1 VFEVE
6 VVDGEVVEDRP
17 KQEGCRAGSLR
28 DKTWKAR
35 NLEQAG
41 WIGDETASASKGKTL
56 RARRLCHRKTVRGP
70 KKTETINAESGWF
83 WGTEI
88 SLGRVRL
95 EEQENPMR
103 GATVE
108 EANYRIDGTRL

>member
-1 VFEVE
+1 
-6 VVDGEVVEDRP
+6 
-17 KQEGCRAGSLR
+17 LR

-35 NLEQAG
+35 KLEQAG
-41 WIGDETASASKGKTL
+41 WVGDDATSASRGKTL
-56 RARRLCHRKTVRGP
+56 RARRLCHRKTARGP
-70 KKTETINAESGWF
+70 TKTETINAGSGWS
-83 WGTEI
+83 WVTEI
-88 SLGRVRL
+88 SPRRVRL